1 MALEERSVAAA
12 IRYKKCA
19 QIFVVGLNKSPIRY
33 TKSYTVSCEHGLN
46 VLTNVKDCLVTEINV
61 TNDKYF
67 FTCIYRSPSQSRDE
81 LN

>member
-1 MALEERSVAAA
+1 MALEERRVAAA

-19 QIFVVGLNKSPIRY
+19 QIFVAGLNKRPIRY

-46 VLTNVKDCLVTEINV
+46 GLTNIKDCLVTEINV
-61 TNDKYF
+61 ANEKHF
-67 FTCIYRSPSQSRDE
+67 FACLYRSPSQSHDE